1 MGSLTFVLRP
11 ALGLR
16 PLEARKLSLKVI
28 RVGHHG
34 ILCAAELEMIP
45 LCVPET
51 FMVSTLPSN
60 MLSTRAHLR
69 PRAAVLNNRSSS
81 GLAMLIVPFVVV
93 KEPRTVMLEDSKIAP
108 LPVPTKRGYNRG
120 RRGFN
125 WPEHV
130 DIAKYRLETVLTWD
144 ITAQT
149 LMLWSLFVF
158 VVSAGAY
165 CYQRTTGLRYEKSFW
180 LSWCAISGAEP
191 DFSGKL
197 WSAQRAP

>member
-1 MGSLTFVLRP
+1 
-11 ALGLR
+11 
-16 PLEARKLSLKVI
+16 
-28 RVGHHG
+28 
-34 ILCAAELEMIP
+34 
-45 LCVPET
+45 
-51 FMVSTLPSN
+51 
-60 MLSTRAHLR
+60 ML
-69 PRAAVLNNRSSS
+69 V
-81 GLAMLIVPFVVV
+81 MPFIVV

-108 LPVPTKRGYNRG
+108 LPVPTKRGYSRG
-120 RRGFN
+120 HRGFN

-165 CYQRTTGLRYEKSFW
+165 CYQRTTGLRYEKAFW

-197 WSAQRAP
+197 